1 MTMTIT
7 KQAAKAHQALRA
19 DAPRATQRTLDA
31 VEIEHAIREHL
42 RHARSVGRTA
52 PEDRVL
58 TTLRGGYVTNGYGYR
73 ASADTVYI
81 SGRLASSLVVRAL
94 RDNAQSRRNGWG
106 ETLIH
111 RARKPGQVQ
120 GRVIR

>member
-1 MTMTIT
+1 MTIA
-7 KQAAKAHQALRA
+7 KQAAEAHQALRA
-19 DAPRATQRTLDA
+19 DAPRATQRTLEA
-31 VEIEHAIREHL
+31 IEIEHAIREHL

-52 PEDRVL
+52 PEDCVL
-58 TTLRGGYVTNGYGYR
+58 TTLRGGFVANNYGYR

-111 RARKPGQVQ
+111 RARKPGQTQ